1 MILMNYTKFQYKLF
15 NFLFL
20 SCFFSLS
27 TLAQNTLTE
36 YKKTYPDYNELI
48 INNQQSYNI
57 SIENKKLKIIQDNHF
72 ESMILSENGIQN
84 NKESFSYSNLV
95 KLNNYDAYALFN
107 DNGKEKK
114 IKVSQSNEK
123 PSKNGSVFFDD
134 VMVRE
139 LTFNNLET
147 GSKKVYNYQT
157 EFIDPYLLHKFIFGD
172 ELPIQNSTLEITT
185 EKDIEIGYKIFNDPN
200 NSIVFSKSE
209 KKGKWIYKWTLK
221 DIKPLK
227 YENNAPGYLYIVP
240 HINFYIKNYVI
251 DNQTNNVLGNID
263 NLYSYYKGF
272 IKDLNKE
279 EDTLLKNLTLEIT
292 QNKKTDEE
300 KIKAIFYWVKENI
313 KYIAFENGYEGF
325 IPREASLVFQRKFGD
340 CKDMGNMINCMAKY
354 AEIKDVTIAWI
365 GTRSLPYTYNDLP
378 TPAVDNHMIAVF
390 KKNDNY
396 IFLDATDNETN
407 YGIPTAFI
415 QGKEALLY
423 ENEKYK
429 IVKVPIVP
437 AENNTISDDVSL
449 SIKNNKL
456 IGTGKLKLEGY
467 NRSHTLMKIGDTYNK
482 TRFESIKNL
491 VLKGSNKFNLTEYN
505 EENKNDKD
513 KPYIINYNFDLDNY
527 IIQLD
532 SDLYINLFLDKFFD
546 DLLIE
551 KNRISDFDF
560 EYLTQ
565 FSKNYNLEIP
575 KKYNIKQIPKNF
587 SINNDCIK
595 ADFIYELKDG
605 NINLNITLIQKKLT
619 LNKSDFELWNSSIK
633 ALKTNYNQVL
643 ILSKKI

>member
-1 MILMNYTKFQYKLF
+1 MNWSKFQYKPLYSLF
-15 NFLFL
+15 IL
-20 SCFFSLS
+20 CFFNISAI
-27 TLAQNTLTE
+27 AQNTLTE

-48 INNQQSYNI
+48 INNLQSYNI

-72 ESMILSENGIQN
+72 ESMILSQNGIQN
-84 NKESFSYSNLV
+84 NKESFYYSNLV
-95 KLNNYDAYALFN
+95 KLNSYDAYALFN

-123 PSKNGSVFFDD
+123 SSKNGSVFFDD

-172 ELPIQNSTLEITT
+172 DLPIQNSTLEITT
-185 EKDIEIGYKIFNDPN
+185 EKNIEIGFKIFNDPN
-200 NSIVFSKSE
+200 NNIVFSKSE
-209 KKGKWIYKWTLK
+209 KKGKWIYKWTLS

-227 YENNAPGYLYIVP
+227 YENNAPGYLYVVP
-240 HINFYIKNYVI
+240 HINFYIKNYTV
-251 DNQTNNVLGNID
+251 DNQTNNILGDID
-263 NLYSYYKGF
+263 NLYNYYKGF

-279 EDTLLKNLTLEIT
+279 ENSQLKNLTLEIT
-292 QNKKTDEE
+292 QNKKNDEE

-340 CKDMGNMINCMAKY
+340 CKDMGSLINCMAKY

-365 GTRSLPYTYNDLP
+365 GTRSLPYTYNELP

-429 IVKVPIVP
+429 IVKVPVVP
-437 AENNTISDDVSL
+437 AENNKISDDVNL
-449 SIKNNKL
+449 TLKDNKL

-491 VLKGSNKFNLTEYN
+491 VLKGNNKFNLIEYN
-505 EENKNDKD
+505 EENRNHKD

-532 SDLYINLFLDKFFD
+532 SDCYINLFLDKFFEN
-546 DLLIE
+546 LLIE
-551 KNRISDFDF
+551 KDRISNFDF

-565 FSKNYNLEIP
+565 YSKIYNLEIP
-575 KKYNIKQIPKNF
+575 KNYNIKQIPKNF
-587 SINNDCIK
+587 SLDNDCIK

-605 NINLNITLIQKKLT
+605 NLKLNINLIQKKLT
-619 LNKSDFELWNSSIK
+619 LDKSDFELWNTSIK
-633 ALKTNYNQVL
+633 ALKNNYNQVL